1 MTSSHIKTKL
11 FGSLIASLSMNAD
24 AVLAIGSNS
33 TKNFNNTEAN
43 ISSFKDKLPQKSSSK
58 YARLDGKR
66 ISNSYILF
74 LKFKKQLFGLN
85 PNHEFIAAAI
95 ESDYLTP
102 NATSSYTLTTKLFSS
117 FTSDNFFECG
127 EKYFE
132 AESKLPKV
140 FSAKINSKSSKIS
153 PLFVIPA
160 RGHHSS
166 GFGMR
171 WGRMHR
177 GIDISN
183 ATGTPIIAAR
193 SGRVVF
199 AGWAHG
205 FGYYVEIQH
214 KDSSRARYAH
224 LSKIAVKQD
233 QRIETA
239 QRIGLMGSSG
249 QSTGPHLHFEIIGS
263 NGEHI
268 DPNLVQRGQIETG
281 NLADNSRNNESSRI

>member
-1 MTSSHIKTKL
+1 
-11 FGSLIASLSMNAD
+11 MNAN
-24 AVLAIGSNS
+24 LAFALSSNP
-33 TKNFNNTEAN
+33 TNKFNKTEAN
-43 ISSFKDKLPQKSSSK
+43 NSTFQDKLPQKFSSK
-58 YARLDGKR
+58 YTRSDRKR
-66 ISNSYILF
+66 ISSSYILF

-85 PNHEFIAAAI
+85 PNHEFIAVAI

-102 NATSSYTLTTKLFSS
+102 IPTSSYTLTTKSFSS
-117 FTSDNFFECG
+117 FTSGIFSEFG
-127 EKYFE
+127 EKYFKN
-132 AESKLPKV
+132 ESKLPKV
-140 FSAKINSKSSKIS
+140 FTAKINSQPGKIS

-160 RGHHSS
+160 QGRHSS

-177 GIDISN
+177 GIDIANS
-183 ATGTPIIAAR
+183 TGTPIIAAR

-199 AGWAHG
+199 AGWDHG

-214 KDSSRARYAH
+214 EDSTRARYAH
-224 LSKIAVKQD
+224 LSRVAVKQD

-249 QSTGPHLHFEIIGS
+249 RSTGPHLHFEIIGS

-268 DPNLVQRGQIETG
+268 DPNLVLRDQIETG
-281 NLADNSRNNESSRI
+281 NLANNSRNNESNRI